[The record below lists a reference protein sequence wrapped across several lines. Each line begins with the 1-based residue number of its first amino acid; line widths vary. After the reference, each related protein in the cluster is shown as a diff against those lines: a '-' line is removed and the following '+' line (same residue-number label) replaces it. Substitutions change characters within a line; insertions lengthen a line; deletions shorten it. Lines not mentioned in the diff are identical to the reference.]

1 MTRFLVWGWFDYVN
15 VDVDVGGT
23 RKGRIEVMSWDAC
36 DVKLWVA
43 PRKIESVWCL
53 ARDCA
58 NE

>member
-1 MTRFLVWGWFDYVN
+1 MTRFLWLLVWGWFD
-15 VDVDVGGT
+15 DVGGT